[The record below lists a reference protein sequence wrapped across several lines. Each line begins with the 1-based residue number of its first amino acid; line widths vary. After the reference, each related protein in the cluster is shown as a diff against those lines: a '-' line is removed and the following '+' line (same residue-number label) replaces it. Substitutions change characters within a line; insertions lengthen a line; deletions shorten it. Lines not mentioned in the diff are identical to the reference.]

1 MSEKEWVASMY
12 ANFQRF
18 FVSRRAIVIGLGA
31 AVVVTIGA
39 VASYGNKPNEVG
51 TFMRAKLDHSKKVL
65 EGLAL
70 EDYPMIARESQE
82 LSLLSQATNWQVLQ
96 TAEYLEQSQDFRRTA
111 DALTEVARE
120 KNLDGAALR
129 YVELTMQCVNCHKYV
144 RKTKLASIPVS
155 ADPVIGTTLPFGG
168 NLAAR

>member
-1 MSEKEWVASMY
+1 MSANIDRQRVSKLAKFAGWGVA
-12 ANFQRF
+12 
-18 FVSRRAIVIGLGA
+18 A
-31 AVVVTIGA
+31 AVVVAA
-39 VASYGNKPNEVG
+39 VSSYGSKPNEVG

-70 EDYPMIARESQE
+70 EDYAMIARESQE
-82 LSLLSQATNWQVLQ
+82 MSLLSQATNWQVLQ

-111 DALTEVARE
+111 DALTEAARE

-144 RKTKLASIPVS
+144 RKTRIAAIPDS
-155 ADPVIGTTLPFGG
+155 ADAIAGA
-168 NLAAR
+168 LAPPRSGDDIR